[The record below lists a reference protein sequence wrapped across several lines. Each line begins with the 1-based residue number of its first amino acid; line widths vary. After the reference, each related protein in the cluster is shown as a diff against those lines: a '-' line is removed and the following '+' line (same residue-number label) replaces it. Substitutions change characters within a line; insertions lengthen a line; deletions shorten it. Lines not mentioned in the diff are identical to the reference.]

1 MVERLH
7 YRAVMGRGA
16 VGFNRERRSTQR
28 YHVNV
33 PIEFDTGSGTTSDV
47 SERGIRFVTTAA
59 CVLGQPI
66 RFALRFIRLEVGDAR
81 WRIRG
86 IGHVVRIHAE
96 GEQSVVAIAV
106 EGYSFPNL

>member
-1 MVERLH
+1 
-7 YRAVMGRGA
+7 MGRGP
-16 VGFNRERRSTQR
+16 VGFDSERRSAQR
-28 YHVNV
+28 YYVNV
-33 PIEFDTGSGTTSDV
+33 PIEFDNGSGTTHDV
-47 SERGIRFVTTAA
+47 SERGIRFVTTGT

-86 IGHVVRIHAE
+86 TGHVVRIQTE